1 MRRRSRSPPV
11 ISSSSFLP
19 TLSTILTIPSKVPFP
34 HSLIPLTVPVLRYR
48 AVKLTNKTIEQKLLP
63 ASGAFEILFSVGFEE
78 AEDKLLLPLDAN
90 LRTVESFRDAVIN
103 IDRKVEAR

>member
-11 ISSSSFLP
+11 ISSSSFSP
-19 TLSTILTIPSKVPFP
+19 TLSTILTIPSKFQPP
-34 HSLIPLTVPVLRYR
+34 SLILLTVSLLRYR

-90 LRTVESFRDAVIN
+90 MRTVERFRDAVIN
-103 IDRKVEAR
+103 IDKKVEAR